1 MTETQ
6 WERLSALTGLAFAI
20 LMAIAFAIQGVL
32 PEADDSRS
40 DIARFF
46 ADSHEDVMTGVV
58 IRVAAGI
65 FFLWFV
71 GTLRSALA
79 RAEGGTT
86 RLSAVAYGAGI
97 LMLASGIGAMASLSA
112 IAYNAERGVDPAL
125 ASSFMAMTYIF
136 FAGGAMAMAWLLFA
150 TSLVVVRTRVFPKWV
165 AATGAAIGLLAVIF
179 AVIAPGGNS
188 RFSAYPLFILW
199 IVALSF
205 VMFRQAPRGADHGI
219 ARVKSE
225 GPVDAAG

>member
-6 WERLSALTGLAFAI
+6 WERLSALTGVAFAI
-20 LMAIAFAIQGVL
+20 LMAVAFAVQGVL
-32 PEADDSRS
+32 PEASESRG
-40 DIARFF
+40 DIVRFF
-46 ADSHEDVMTGVV
+46 ASSHDGVMTGVV

-71 GTLRSALA
+71 GTLRSSLA

-97 LMLASGIGAMASLSA
+97 LMLASGIGAMASLAA
-112 IAYNAERGVDPAL
+112 IAYNAERRIDPAL

-150 TSLVVVRTRVFPKWV
+150 TSLVVARTRVFPMWV
-165 AATGAAIGLLAVIF
+165 AATGVAIGALAVVF
-179 AVIAPGGNS
+179 AIVAPGGES
-188 RFSAYPLFILW
+188 RLSAYPLFILW
-199 IVALSF
+199 VVALSA
-205 VMFRQAPRGADHGI
+205 VMFRQAPQGDGPDPAT
-219 ARVKSE
+219 VKS
-225 GPVDAAG
+225 AT